1 MTNIHCYSCYS
12 YKKGISK
19 VKNLVK
25 ATKDAGYN
33 SFAITDLNSVTSYVK
48 AFKLARENNMKFIP
62 GCEFLIK
69 PDNDNWKYYLL
80 SSKNELEKKISLK
93 RTTEE
98 EKIRFEK
105 ELSIIN
111 EKLKNSVDYYSMIV
125 LAKNHDGLYNIFNL
139 FNKLENYEDIDLLSQ
154 EFITK
159 EYCKDLICIFNI
171 GSIMDYN
178 KDNNDEF
185 NDLLRKYENIF
196 DSVYFDLNVK
206 EFNNFNNI
214 NKVISNH
221 IYYSFKYERDAF
233 RLYYSMMNNVIET
246 LPIDNAHVTNTA
258 ELKEKFNWLT
268 DEEFNECIKNLNKI
282 EEKVEIMKLDTEDSL
297 QDFSKELKED
307 CIKGW
312 EEKRKGTFEE
322 KQSWDRLNYE
332 LSIIDEKNFSEYFIN
347 ILEIIK
353 TAKELNILIGPGRG
367 SGCGS
372 EICYL
377 LDITKID
384 PLKYELYFERFLN
397 PGRNNYPDIDI
408 DFAAEINFNGK
419 NIASRDL
426 IITKLLE
433 KKFFTFIHY
442 ISNEVE
448 ASTKVLFKS
457 IQRYYDLSFSEA
469 NRITD
474 NYEDKLEENEY
485 TGWLK
490 SACDELGI
498 EYEDNWSIV
507 ESKMPLL
514 YYLNNTPYNRS
525 IAASGVI
532 MSKKNPI
539 LPIKN
544 DEIIFDSVDLESIG
558 FIKYDLLSISSFL
571 QVAEFEGLD
580 LDWSVD
586 ENITIGDKTF
596 KSTDIITLKNGETI
610 LVGDLYKRVQNGET
624 FEI

>member
-125 LAKNHDGLYNIFNL
+125 LAKNHDGLCNIFNL

-178 KDNNDEF
+178 KDDNDEF

-233 RLYYSMMNNVIET
+233 RLYYSMMNNIIET
-246 LPIDNAHVTNTA
+246 LPIDNAHIMNIT
-258 ELKEKFNWLT
+258 ELREKFNWLT
-268 DEEFNECIKNLNKI
+268 DSEFNECIKNLNEI
-282 EEKVEIMKLDTEDSL
+282 EEKIEIMKLDTEDSL
-297 QDFSKELKED
+297 QDFSKELKEA

-322 KQSWDRLNYE
+322 KQSLDRFNYE
-332 LSIIDEKNFSEYFIN
+332 LSVINEKNFSEYFIN

-419 NIASRDL
+419 SIASRDL
-426 IITKLLE
+426 IIKKLLE

-474 NYEDKLEENEY
+474 NYEDKLEESEY

-490 SACDELGI
+490 NACDELGI

-525 IAASGVI
+525 VAASGVI

-539 LPIKN
+539 LPIK
-544 DEIIFDSVDLESIG
+544 DDGITFDSVDLESIG
-558 FIKYDLLSISSFL
+558 FIKYDLLSVTSFL
-571 QVAEFEGLD
+571 QVAEFGGLD
-580 LDWSVD
+580 FNWDVD

-596 KSTDIITLKNGETI
+596 KSTDIITLKNNETI
-610 LVGDLYKRVQNGET
+610 LASDLYKRVQNGET